1 MKNEDMQRVRSHN
14 REGIETPTIDEILA
28 PIRKQFNESGM
39 TEDELEVLIDEA
51 REEVWQANR
60 THK

>member
-1 MKNEDMQRVRSHN
+1 MKKENLHGVRSRN
-14 REGIETPTIDEILA
+14 QEQLGPPTMDEILA

-51 REEVWQANR
+51 REEVWQAKR